1 MGGRSGSR
9 ASVNRTRT
17 TPCSPPTGPSCS
29 PPAHHLRAWDCTPPL
44 NHIPQCPVYTATCA
58 ALRIYPSPPEIP
70 RESPVNASHLIQQP
84 CQAFELP
91 CSGRCL
97 RCGGRRVRRL
107 RLSDQ
112 RLTHQAD
119 DQPVALD
126 RAHALLQLV
135 QDLVLVLDVAA
146 LRLPIGERGGSG
158 PWEAVGGAPISTYR
172 YNQSSVHTCRGESAP
187 PPESAHCAPSWIQWQ
202 AFV

>member
-1 MGGRSGSR
+1 METETPWHRVCSSLVFHWTASLISLSWGLETDTKRFVMGGRSGSR

-29 PPAHHLRAWDCTPPL
+29 PPAHHLWAYHCTPPL
-44 NHIPQCPVYTATCA
+44 HPRSTYHPSVPAHGH
-58 ALRIYPSPPEIP
+58 LRGPAHYPSPPEIP
-70 RESPVNASHLIQQP
+70 RESPVNTSHLIQQP

-126 RAHALLQLV
+126 GAHALLQLE
-135 QDLVLVLDVAA
+135 QDGVLVLDVAA
-146 LRLPIGERGGSG
+146 LRLSVRWRCTTQG
-158 PWEAVGGAPISTYR
+158 PGR
-172 YNQSSVHTCRGESAP
+172 
-187 PPESAHCAPSWIQWQ
+187 
-202 AFV
+202 

>member
-1 MGGRSGSR
+1 MGVRNGHKGSLWSGEE
-9 ASVNRTRT
+9 AGHAGTDLSVNRTRT

-29 PPAHHLRAWDCTPPL
+29 PPAHHLWAYHCTPPL
-44 NHIPQCPVYTATCA
+44 HPRSTYHPSVPGLHGH
-58 ALRIYPSPPEIP
+58 LRGPAHYPSPPEIP
-70 RESPVNASHLIQQP
+70 RESPVNTSHLIQQP

-126 RAHALLQLV
+126 GAHALLQLE
-135 QDLVLVLDVAA
+135 QDGVLVLDVAA
-146 LRLPIGERGGSG
+146 PRLPMYTNVPEIIAKLR
-158 PWEAVGGAPISTYR
+158 EATALACSQR
-172 YNQSSVHTCRGESAP
+172 SSQGL
-187 PPESAHCAPSWIQWQ
+187 
-202 AFV
+202 